1 MKTMFFLNGS
11 LEFVDD
17 NDNLLETLDVFWFID
32 HYVSYC
38 RANGLELNK
47 KLWV

>member
-1 MKTMFFLNGS
+1 MKTVFFLNGS

-17 NDNLLETLDVFWFID
+17 NDNLLQTLDVFRFID

-38 RANGLELNK
+38 REHGLAVNK